1 MLRQRCD
8 LAPIPRALHLFSMPA
23 SAPNLPDW
31 PWPVVAM
38 ELSTLVRNA
47 EATLVELRHP
57 EATLPMIIPDLKP
70 TLDPRQRSWVSC
82 MESGLY
88 GYLIDEMQ
96 RHEKPD
102 RVKSAV
108 MKLYAAMGTLGPWRR
123 AVQVGNLPYSTTLRT
138 EITNRVLW
146 EILPILR
153 ESMPDRPFA
162 VRNVYPDRQELKL
175 PEDAYLIPTRPI
187 YRFDYANGN
196 LPQPSNFHR
205 DLKKLRKGGLIRIFD
220 DQFNERRILESL
232 ELYQQLYRDKHSIR
246 NPDYTPEMIDVGR
259 ARGWLSLRGLVD
271 PESDRLLAF
280 AGVHEIGRTLS
291 APMIGYDFSVP
302 QKKGLYRQL
311 LASLAKEAID
321 RGMIDDSSSGAGEF
335 KRNRG
340 LIPEMEQLVI
350 LPPLTGAR
358 RVLDRAMIRLRS
370 SWSRGITLESMI
382 ANGG

>member
-1 MLRQRCD
+1 MT
-8 LAPIPRALHLFSMPA
+8 AT
-23 SAPNLPDW
+23 APNLPDW

-38 ELSTLVRNA
+38 ELSSLVRNA

-57 EATLPMIIPDLKP
+57 EATLPMIIPDLNP
-70 TLDPRQRSWVSC
+70 QLDPSERSWVSC

-88 GYLIDEMQ
+88 GYLIDEW
-96 RHEKPD
+96 R
-102 RVKSAV
+102 RKSTP
-108 MKLYAAMGTLGPWRR
+108 TLIQEAFIRGYLATGGWGPWRR
-123 AVQVGNLPYSTTLRT
+123 AVQVGHYPYSTTLRT

-146 EILPILR
+146 EILPALR

-162 VRNVYPDRQELKL
+162 VRNVYPDRQALKL

-187 YRFDYANGN
+187 YRFDYANGKTPN
-196 LPQPSNFHR
+196 VKNFRR
-205 DLKKLRKGGLIRIFD
+205 DLKLLSQDGLVRIFD
-220 DQFNERRILESL
+220 DQFDERRIHESL
-232 ELYQQLYRDKHSIR
+232 ELYQQLYRDKHSLR
-246 NPDYTPEMIDVGR
+246 NPDYTPEMIHVGR
-259 ARGWLSLRGLVD
+259 TRGWLGMRGLVD
-271 PESDRLLAF
+271 PETDRLVAF
-280 AGVHEIGRTLS
+280 AGVHEIGRELS

-311 LASLAKEAID
+311 LASLAQEAMD